1 LDVGKAI
8 AFMSGQNLPIWDF
21 EDVGDNWTKAN
32 SDQIAPIIAV
42 PTTAGTG
49 SETGRASVIL
59 NEDTG
64 VKKIIFHPKFLPSI
78 VILDPTLTVGL
89 PPKITAATG
98 MDALA
103 HNLEAYCAPGYH
115 PMADGIALEGMSLVN
130 KWLPEAVN
138 NGSNLEAR
146 MNMLTAASMG
156 STAFQKGLGAI
167 HSLSHPVNA
176 LNNIH
181 HGLSNAIFMPYVL
194 TFNKEV
200 IEKKVIKICKYLELQ
215 DQSFNG
221 FINWVLDLR
230 KKLDMPHTLSE
241 VIDEKDLQLDRLSKM
256 ALEDPS
262 TSGNPK
268 KLSETDMKSM
278 YLHSMEGKI
287 VLMSLN
293 ILVVEGNNP
302 EDSSVFIK
310 AAKASCSQNLK
321 NLVQIIEPSAGVKI
335 INPSKDNETTE
346 ALENMDQYD
355 GIIFT
360 GGAMRINDM
369 TDEIKKH
376 INFASNCF
384 KHGKKILAICWGLQ
398 VCSTAAGG
406 KVAPAKNGAH
416 IGIATDVKINDEG
429 KKNLIYK
436 NKKDIFTTPAFNFDE
451 VIELPEGAKL
461 LASDSINRVMA
472 IYFKSGQSE
481 IWGVQYHP
489 DYEYW
494 QMVNL
499 SNARKDRLLNN
510 NIFKNEDEF
519 EKHVKYIE
527 EQDLDFNNRTHE
539 VRNWLNNLK
548 V

>member
-1 LDVGKAI
+1 
-8 AFMSGQNLPIWDF
+8 
-21 EDVGDNWTKAN
+21 
-32 SDQIAPIIAV
+32 
-42 PTTAGTG
+42 
-49 SETGRASVIL
+49 
-59 NEDTG
+59 
-64 VKKIIFHPKFLPSI
+64 
-78 VILDPTLTVGL
+78 
-89 PPKITAATG
+89 
-98 MDALA
+98 
-103 HNLEAYCAPGYH
+103 
-115 PMADGIALEGMSLVN
+115 
-130 KWLPEAVN
+130 
-138 NGSNLEAR
+138 
-146 MNMLTAASMG
+146 
-156 STAFQKGLGAI
+156 
-167 HSLSHPVNA
+167 
-176 LNNIH
+176 
-181 HGLSNAIFMPYVL
+181 
-194 TFNKEV
+194 
-200 IEKKVIKICKYLELQ
+200 
-215 DQSFNG
+215 
-221 FINWVLDLR
+221 
-230 KKLDMPHTLSE
+230 
-241 VIDEKDLQLDRLSKM
+241 
-256 ALEDPS
+256 
-262 TSGNPK
+262 
-268 KLSETDMKSM
+268 
-278 YLHSMEGKI
+278 
-287 VLMSLN
+287 MSLN

-321 NLVQIIEPSAGVKI
+321 NLVQKIEPSADVKI

-346 ALENMDQYD
+346 ALDNMDQYD

-451 VIELPEGAKL
+451 VIELPEDAKL